1 LALEKFHH
9 KIGSKTIVL
18 PKFENIPFGVLRKL
32 RKETE
37 VEQFFGIVEE
47 VADAKT
53 LATLDT
59 LTMPEVRD
67 LMAAWQKNSAADMGE
82 SSAS

>member
-9 KIGSKTIVL
+9 KIGSKTIAL

-32 RKETE
+32 RKESE

-53 LATLDT
+53 LTTLDT